1 MNKCILTG
9 NLVKDVELI
18 TTESGK
24 SLVKN
29 SIAVKRN
36 YKNADGEYESD
47 FINIIAFGKTAE
59 FMEKYFQKGSKV
71 GIDGKI
77 QTGSYTNKEGQKVYT
92 TDVVVENIEFMESKK
107 KEGQAIEEVKPSDF
121 ENKEETNPFDAF
133 QDFGD
138 KLVIDDNFLE

>member
-1 MNKCILTG
+1 MNRIILVG

-18 TTESGK
+18 NTESGK

-29 SIAVKRN
+29 SIAVRRN
-36 YKNADGEYESD
+36 YKNANGEYESD
-47 FINIIAFGKTAE
+47 FINLVAFGKTAE
-59 FMEKYFQKGSKV
+59 FMANYFQKGSKV

-107 KEGQAIEEVKPSDF
+107 DGQATSENNKVEEND
-121 ENKEETNPFDAF
+121 PFANAF
-133 QDFGD
+133 DDFGLKVEMD
-138 KLVIDDNFLE
+138 NNFLD

>member
-1 MNKCILTG
+1 MNKVIVTG

-29 SIAVKRN
+29 SIAVRRN
-36 YKNADGEYESD
+36 YKNASGEYESD
-47 FINIIAFGKTAE
+47 FINIIAFGKTAD
-59 FMEKYFQKGSKV
+59 FMANYFQKGSKV

-77 QTGSYTNKEGQKVYT
+77 QTGSYTDKDGNKKYT

-107 KEGQAIEEVKPSDF
+107 QDGQAPEDVKP
-121 ENKEETNPFDAF
+121 KEENDPFA
-133 QDFGD
+133 DFGST
-138 KLVIDDNFLE
+138 VSIDDNFLD

>member
-1 MNKCILTG
+1 MNRILLVG

-18 TTESGK
+18 NTESGK

-29 SIAVKRN
+29 SIAVRRN
-36 YKNADGEYESD
+36 YKNQNGEYESD
-47 FINIIAFGKTAE
+47 FINIIAFGKTAD
-59 FMEKYFQKGSKV
+59 FMANYFQKGSKV

-107 KEGQAIEEVKPSDF
+107 KDGQASTDEKPVEVKQVD
-121 ENKEETNPFDAF
+121 NDPFA
-133 QDFGD
+133 DFGD
-138 KLVIDDNFLE
+138 SVSVDDLNFLD